1 MALLTAIVFSV
12 CHFVEG
18 YIVSPLVQDRMV
30 RLPPALLILSMTFL
44 GSLLGPMG
52 IVMATPLAAA
62 GLVLVSEF
70 YVVDVL
76 KDEGGRDVARRGDRP

>member
-1 MALLTAIVFSV
+1 
-12 CHFVEG
+12 
-18 YIVSPLVQDRMV
+18 
-30 RLPPALLILSMTFL
+30 MTFL

-52 IVMATPLAAA
+52 IVLATPLAAA

-76 KDEGGRDVARRGDRP
+76 GDESGRDVTGH